1 MSPHWIF
8 VIGCY
13 NSGTTLL
20 EQILRQHPSIAGLP
34 NEGQF
39 LTGALVTPKSA
50 GVPRLWAEK
59 EELFRFAP
67 NDKAV
72 EADQIK
78 LDWMPLLDKP
88 LAPFAVEKSPT
99 HAARTLW
106 LQHHFEQPYFIHIVR
121 NGYAVALGIHDKVLA
136 VYGQMPKLLPKAAN
150 QWARSLEIVL
160 EDAPQLRHFLEIR
173 YEDLTAKPVVV
184 ATEIFNFLGLPPISS
199 ELLEQPYLV
208 HGLRSPIKNQNAS
221 RLAAMT
227 AEQKEAIEARAGK
240 LLGAYGYKI

>member
-1 MSPHWIF
+1 MISPRWIF

-39 LTGALVTPKSA
+39 LTNALVTPKSV

-67 NDKAV
+67 GDNAV
-72 EADQIK
+72 EAAQIK
-78 LDWMPLLDKP
+78 QDWMALLDKP
-88 LAPFAVEKSPT
+88 NAPFAVEKSPT

-106 LQHHFEQPYFIHIVR
+106 LQHHFEPVYFIHIVR
-121 NGYAVALGIHDKVLA
+121 NGYAVALGIHQKVLA
-136 VYGQMPKLLPKAAN
+136 VYGQMPNLLAKAAN

-160 EDAPQLRHFLEIR
+160 EDARQLTHFIEIR
-173 YEDLTAKPVVV
+173 YEDLTAEPMIV
-184 ATEIFNFLGLPPISS
+184 ATKLFDFLGLSPISA
-199 ELLEQPYLV
+199 ELLEQPYL
-208 HGLRSPIKNQNAS
+208 ST
-221 RLAAMT
+221 RLALT
-227 AEQKEAIEARAGK
+227 DSKSKR
-240 LLGAYGYKI
+240 LSPSTDD